1 MRKLTL
7 NKEILAELSSDE
19 LTAVVGGQ
27 QTEPSYANPCPT
39 PPTPFSQL
47 RCTFSLSPHFC

>member
-1 MRKLTL
+1 MRKLIL

-19 LTAVVGGQ
+19 LTFVVGGQ
-27 QTEPSYANPCPT
+27 QPEPSYANPCPT

-47 RCTFSLSPHFC
+47 RCTFSLSPYFC